1 MFTAPARPADHL
13 TIAAMTQPASTSASS
28 FTSSTPAASAALS
41 RAAPSHP
48 TLWASDCLGAM
59 LDEIGHAMLL
69 VDGGR
74 VLHANR
80 IARHELAQQ
89 APSGHGVDE
98 ADTPPHMPHHP
109 LHLLQGHITAHQ
121 HADAVALSEAIT
133 QAQTRGTRKLLT
145 VGRAGLSVCVAVI
158 PVSGLKREAAALGA
172 AAANVKQERAVLL
185 MLGKRHMCDTLS
197 VFWFAR
203 SHGLTQA
210 EGSVLQSL
218 CQGLAPQDIARD
230 HHVAISTV
238 RTQLA
243 AIRAK
248 TAAPN
253 LRDLVNQVACLPP
266 LVHALAGTRA

>member
-1 MFTAPARPADHL
+1 MFTAHTSPTSPTSPADHL
-13 TIAAMTQPASTSASS
+13 TFAALTQPASASP
-28 FTSSTPAASAALS
+28 TPQ
-41 RAAPSHP
+41 RPAPSHP

-69 VDGGR
+69 VDGNR

-80 IARHELAQQ
+80 IARHELAST
-89 APSGHGVDE
+89 PGGHGADE
-98 ADTPPHMPHHP
+98 ADTPSHMPHHP
-109 LHLLQGHITAHQ
+109 LHLLQGHIAAHQ
-121 HADAVALSEAIT
+121 HADAVALHDAIT

-145 VGRAGLSVCVAVI
+145 VGRAGWSVCVAVI
-158 PVSGLKREAAALGA
+158 PVNGLKREAVALGA
-172 AAANVKQERAVLL
+172 AAANVKNERAVLL

>member
-1 MFTAPARPADHL
+1 MFIAPRSSAEHL
-13 TIAAMTQPASTSASS
+13 TIAAMTRPASASASP
-28 FTSSTPAASAALS
+28 TASAA
-41 RAAPSHP
+41 PSNP

-80 IARHELAQQ
+80 SARHELASMP
-89 APSGHGVDE
+89 ASDGVDDAE
-98 ADTPPHMPHHP
+98 GSLHP
-109 LHLLQGHITAHQ
+109 LQLQQGHIAARDS
-121 HADAVALSEAIT
+121 ADDEALSHAIA

-145 VGRAGLSVCVAVI
+145 VGRANASVCVAII
-158 PVSGLKREAAALGA
+158 PVAGMHRPALNNAMLSAAVSKT
-172 AAANVKQERAVLL
+172 NPSAVLL
-185 MLGKRHMCDTLS
+185 MLGKRHLCDTLS

-210 EGSVLQSL
+210 ESSVLQSL

-248 TAAPN
+248 TAAPT